1 MTKTEL
7 TEINKRGY
15 QYDNDLT
22 SLLENNPTILTA
34 GEAYQLYQSIK
45 DNYVNADR
53 ALCLSFEVLRINKS
67 RAEKQ

>member
-53 ALCLSFEVLRINKS
+53 ALCLSFEVLRINK
-67 RAEKQ
+67 RGIK